1 MAFHPFKHFRK
12 NQKVYLA
19 GLTILTM
26 IIFVFS
32 FGAADPFYSVMRWI
46 GMTRHGDKVL
56 DLYGKTIYTDD
67 LERLRRN
74 RQLASEFLL
83 YGIAYAPI
91 LDNAL
96 SEIGKRTMQRK
107 GAADTF
113 DNPVQRAF
121 REWSNLRLSL
131 QFMMMMPPEGR
142 EKQITDTLRNIQSEL
157 KHPEVQKDPELAR
170 QIDALAQAVAVQGW
184 MLNPNRPRDESYF
197 GGTPRTE
204 DLLDFLVWKHE
215 ADKLGITLTPA
226 DICREVNRAWGG
238 EEPLSPEG
246 KLEANEHVRKFFT
259 SSNRIHKTLTMR
271 DLLTALTDEF
281 RVALAQEAILG
292 HSLGVRGYRQSVD
305 EIHHSPSA
313 ATPDEFLKYFQQQR
327 TTVAVNLLPV
337 PVENFVAKVTAKP
350 AEDSLRNLYERY
362 KDNEP
367 SPARRQPG
375 FKEPRRIQVQ
385 YFSYKPAGPF
395 ARKLASKATE
405 LLPVFRATAPVAPF
419 AAGGGLAWSANLG
432 ILDLS
437 ADLDPALRKLYE
449 DYRREEGQH
458 VLKYDGRDNDL
469 TGRYGQGVDLNN
481 RSAAE
486 AQAPAALLGQLLGN
500 AGSGAT
506 LLAAPISWQA
516 TNELYE
522 RATLTAFA
530 STVLAGASS
539 SPLVAATLPD
549 RYVHSVQ
556 PFDAVRDKMLDRFQ
570 TDLAKNALEANI
582 HTVQTELDKLLAS
595 HNKEKLDEYR
605 KKAIADYGLENFHAM
620 TTAQTRQEIL
630 DKPDP
635 ALKELQTAYEQST
648 ENPFRMFGM
657 GMDQRRPDF
666 ADALFHP
673 VESRP
678 IPGTPLRSWQFK
690 SPSGD
695 EVWVFW
701 RSEDKPAHVRPY
713 ETVRTEVEK
722 AWYFEQ
728 ARKLARDEARRI
740 DAELKKQRLNP
751 SDAVK
756 FLREQKQGEV
766 FELTN
771 VAHLV
776 SRIFNLPGHKFTPN
790 DYKPYQP
797 PKDHIAYPPSDL
809 VDQLL
814 KLKEPGQSEVL
825 ADQPV
830 KHYYVAVLMEKP
842 QVPERREFFDIYT
855 TPGPED
861 RLWNEMME
869 SRQRTYFLKVIEQLR
884 TDATKSVE
892 NGEYVL
898 PDNIRGRGE
907 SSSSESE

>member
-12 NQKVYLA
+12 HQKVYLA
-19 GLTILTM
+19 GLTIMTM

-32 FGAADPFYSVMRWI
+32 FGAADPIQSALRWI

-67 LERLRRN
+67 LDRLRMR

-83 YGIAYAPI
+83 YGIAYSTP
-91 LDNAL
+91 LDSVL
-96 SEIGKRTMQRK
+96 SEIGKKAQRK
-107 GAADTF
+107 GAAE
-113 DNPVQRAF
+113 NLNNAVQMAF
-121 REWSNLRLSL
+121 QEWNSLR
-131 QFMMMMPPEGR
+131 FMMMMTPPEGR
-142 EKQITDTLRNIQSEL
+142 EQAIQKSLEHIQVL
-157 KHPEVQKDPELAR
+157 LNRPDVQKDAEQVR
-170 QIDALAQAVAVQGW
+170 QIDAIAQAVAFQGW
-184 MLNPNRPRDESYF
+184 FLNPSKPRDEFYF
-197 GGTPRTE
+197 GGTPKTE

-238 EEPLSPEG
+238 GEGGNEFLPPEG
-246 KLEANEHVRKFFT
+246 KLEANEHVRKFFS
-259 SSNRIHKTLTMR
+259 SSNRIHKSLTTR
-271 DLLTALTDEF
+271 DLLTALTDEY
-281 RVALAQEAILG
+281 RVALAQEAVLG
-292 HSLGVRGYRQSVD
+292 HSGGPRGFRQAVD
-305 EIHHSPSA
+305 EIHYSPSA

-337 PVENFVAKVTAKP
+337 PVENFVARVTAKP
-350 AEDSLRNLYERY
+350 TEANLRNLYERY
-362 KDNEP
+362 KDDEP
-367 SPARRQPG
+367 SPSRRQPG

-385 YFSYKPAGPF
+385 YFSFKPTGAF
-395 ARKLASKATE
+395 ARKLATKASE
-405 LLPVFRATAPVAPF
+405 LLPLLRAIAPAAPF

-432 ILDLS
+432 TLS
-437 ADLDPALRKLYE
+437 VAADLDPALRKLYE
-449 DYRREEGQH
+449 DYRREESDR
-458 VLKYDGRDNDL
+458 VLKYDGRDNDF
-469 TGRYGQGVDLNN
+469 TGRFGQGVDLNN
-481 RSAAE
+481 RPAAE

-500 AGSGAT
+500 AGTGAT

-539 SPLVAATLPD
+539 SPLAAATLPA

-556 PFDAVRDKMLDRFQ
+556 PFDAVRDKMVDRFE
-570 TDLAKNALEANI
+570 TDLARNAMQANI
-582 HTVQTELDKLLAS
+582 RNVQTELDKLLAS
-595 HNKEKLDEYR
+595 HNQEKLDEYM
-605 KKAIADYGLENFHAM
+605 KKAVADYGLENFHAM
-620 TTAQTRQEIL
+620 TTAQTRQEVL

-635 ALKELQTAYEQST
+635 QLKELQTAYEQST
-648 ENPFRMFGM
+648 DNPFRMMAM

-666 ADALFHP
+666 ADALLHP

-678 IPGTPLRSWQFK
+678 IPGVPLRSWQFT
-690 SPSGD
+690 SRSGD
-695 EVWVFW
+695 ETWVFW
-701 RSEDKPAHVRPY
+701 RSDDKPAHVRPY

-740 DAELKKQRLNP
+740 DEELRKQHLNP

-776 SRIFNLPGHKFTPN
+776 SPIFNLPGHKFTPN

-797 PKDHIAYPPSDL
+797 PRDRIAYPPTDL

-842 QVPERREFFDIYT
+842 QVPERREFYDIYT
-855 TPGPED
+855 TPGRED

-869 SRQRTYFLKVIEQLR
+869 SKRRTYFLKVMDQLR
-884 TDATKSVE
+884 TDATKSVD
-892 NGEYVL
+892 NGEYIL
-898 PDNIRGRGE
+898 PDNVRERGQ
-907 SSSSESE
+907 SSSENE

>member
-12 NQKVYLA
+12 HQKVYLA
-19 GLTILTM
+19 GLTIMTM

-32 FGAADPFYSVMRWI
+32 FGAADPIQSALRWI

-67 LERLRRN
+67 LDRLRMR

-83 YGIAYAPI
+83 YGIVYATP
-91 LDNAL
+91 LDSVLN
-96 SEIGKRTMQRK
+96 EISKKTQRK
-107 GAADTF
+107 GAADNF
-113 DNPVQRAF
+113 NNPVQRAF
-121 REWSNLRLSL
+121 QQWNSLR
-131 QFMMMMPPEGR
+131 FMMMMTPPEGR
-142 EKQITDTLRNIQSEL
+142 EQAIQKTLENVLSEF
-157 KHPEVQKDPELAR
+157 KTPEVQKDQEQAR
-170 QIDALAQAVAVQGW
+170 QIDAIAQAVAFQGW
-184 MLNPNRPRDESYF
+184 FLNPNKPRDEFYF
-197 GGTPRTE
+197 GGTPRIE
-204 DLLDFLVWKHE
+204 DLLDFLVWKQQ

-226 DICREVNRAWGG
+226 DVCREVNRAWGG
-238 EEPLSPEG
+238 EDFLAPEG
-246 KLEANEHVRKFFT
+246 KLEANEHVRRFFS
-259 SSNRIHKTLTMR
+259 SSNRIHKSLTTR
-271 DLLTALTDEF
+271 DLLTALTDEY
-281 RVALAQEAILG
+281 RVALAKEAVLG
-292 HSLGVRGYRQSVD
+292 FGSGVRFFRQSVD
-305 EIHHSPSA
+305 DIHHSPSA

-327 TTVAVNLLPV
+327 TTVAVNMLPI

-350 AEDSLRNLYERY
+350 AEANLRNLYERY
-362 KDNEP
+362 KDDEP
-367 SPARRQPG
+367 SPTRRQPG

-385 YFSYKPAGPF
+385 SFSYKPTGPF

-405 LLPVFRATAPVAPF
+405 LLPVLRATAPAAPF

-437 ADLDPALRKLYE
+437 TGLDPALRKLYE
-449 DYRREEGQH
+449 DYRREESER
-458 VLKYDGRDNDL
+458 VLKYDGRDNDF
-469 TGRYGQGVDLNN
+469 TGRFGQGVDLNN
-481 RSAAE
+481 RPAAA

-500 AGSGAT
+500 AGTGAT
-506 LLAAPISWQA
+506 LLAAPVSWQA

-539 SPLVAATLPD
+539 SPLAAATLPT

-556 PFDAVRDKMLDRFQ
+556 PFDAVRDKMVDRFEM
-570 TDLAKNALEANI
+570 DLARNVMQSNI
-582 HTVQTELDKLLAS
+582 RTVQTELDKLLAS
-595 HNKEKLDEYR
+595 HNQEKLNEYL
-605 KKAIADYGLENFHAM
+605 KKAVADYGLENFHAM

-630 DKPDP
+630 DKPDTT
-635 ALKELQTAYEQST
+635 LKELQTAYEQST
-648 ENPFRMFGM
+648 DNPFRMMGM

-678 IPGTPLRSWQFK
+678 IPGIPLRSWQFTAR
-690 SPSGD
+690 SGD

-701 RSEDKPAHVRPY
+701 RSEDKPAHVRPF

-740 DAELKKQRLNP
+740 DEELRKQHLNP

-776 SRIFNLPGHKFTPN
+776 SPIFNLPGHKFTPN

-797 PKDHIAYPPSDL
+797 PKDRIPYPPTDL

-855 TPGPED
+855 TPGRED
-861 RLWNEMME
+861 RLWNEMVE
-869 SRQRTYFLKVIEQLR
+869 SQRRAYFLKVMEQLR

-898 PDNIRGRGE
+898 PDNIRERGQ